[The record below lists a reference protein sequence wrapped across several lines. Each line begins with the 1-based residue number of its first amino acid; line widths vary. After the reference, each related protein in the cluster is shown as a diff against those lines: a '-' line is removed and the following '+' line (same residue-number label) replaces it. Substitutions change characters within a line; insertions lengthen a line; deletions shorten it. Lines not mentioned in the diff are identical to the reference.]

1 MCLKK
6 SIESLFE
13 PLNPNSC
20 QLGKLEP
27 LIDLL
32 MLFGL
37 HQQPTSAI
45 QSILSHEKNR
55 ISIQIYT

>member
-1 MCLKK
+1 MKA
-6 SIESLFE
+6 F
-13 PLNPNSC
+13 LN
-20 QLGKLEP
+20 LLTLILIRGKLEP

>member
-1 MCLKK
+1 
-6 SIESLFE
+6 
-13 PLNPNSC
+13 
-20 QLGKLEP
+20 
-27 LIDLL
+27 L